1 VLLLALTQV
10 LVDAELGVR
19 GTDLFVGH
27 KPSGPHRLTVL
38 FEYGLEPPPG
48 VMGDGSGVAVELSG
62 VQVFGRGAT
71 QDYPEVNDRVRAVRK
86 ALLAAG
92 DRVEV
97 VGDGRQIRVL
107 RMEPAGGILPLGRD
121 DNDCP
126 EITANL
132 RCWWEEL

>member
-10 LVDAELGVR
+10 LVDEGLGVR

-27 KPSGPHRLTVL
+27 KPSRPHALTVL
-38 FEYGLEPPPG
+38 FEYGLEPPPA

-86 ALLAAG
+86 VLLAAG
-92 DRVEV
+92 DRVVTE
-97 VGDGRQIRVL
+97 GDRSVRILRV
-107 RMEPAGGILPLGRD
+107 EPGGGILPLGRD

-132 RCWWEEL
+132 RCWWEEA